1 MNNHTPAMKKAYLI
15 IPVVALATLALLPLN
30 RVVAPMLPLSVS
42 ENPAVNRMT
51 AAQLLT
57 LTLTGLVLLFIG
69 AVNRQGFRK
78 YWRLGDV
85 AAPAE
90 KVSWLGI
97 RSSESWRKVG
107 TSFAI
112 IITLATGAFM
122 YFGVYQNTPIQWM
135 PALPWVLLFS
145 ISNSFSEEMLTRFS
159 LAAGLDGL
167 LSGRT
172 ISLWSAA
179 IFGGVHYFGTP
190 GGVPGVL
197 MAGFLGWLLAKSVL
211 ETKGFGWAWFI
222 HFLQDVVIIFALV
235 GR

>member
-1 MNNHTPAMKKAYLI
+1 
-15 IPVVALATLALLPLN
+15 
-30 RVVAPMLPLSVS
+30 
-42 ENPAVNRMT
+42 
-51 AAQLLT
+51 
-57 LTLTGLVLLFIG
+57 
-69 AVNRQGFRK
+69 
-78 YWRLGDV
+78 
-85 AAPAE
+85 
-90 KVSWLGI
+90 
-97 RSSESWRKVG
+97 
-107 TSFAI
+107 
-112 IITLATGAFM
+112 M

-159 LAAGLDGL
+159 LAAGLDGII
-167 LSGRT
+167 SGRA